1 MIHQNLS
8 PFPKNFLWGAAS
20 AAYQVEGA
28 WKVDGKGPSVWDIF
42 TKIPGKTYKGS
53 NGDIAVD
60 HYHRYQE
67 DVALM
72 AEMGLNAYRFSVS
85 WPRVSPSGRG
95 EINEAG
101 LSFYDRLVDEL
112 LAHDIQP
119 VLTLYHW
126 DVPQALMDEYRAWE
140 SRRIIKD
147 FDDYCITLYKRFGDR
162 VKYWVSLN
170 EQNFNSRHSFITAM
184 HPPGVKD
191 PKRFYEANHI
201 AFLAN
206 AKAIQSFREH
216 VPEGKIGPS
225 FAYSPAYPTSSDPK
239 DILAFE
245 NAEEFANNWWLDVYC
260 WAKYPQVALNYLQRE
275 GLAPTIQDGDF
286 DLLEKGSP
294 DFIGVNYYHTLTYES
309 NPLDGVSEGAL
320 NTTGQKGTT
329 QSVGVPGL
337 YRTTRNSH
345 LETSNWDWAIDP
357 IGLRVGLRRITSRY
371 RLPVFITEN
380 GLGEFDT
387 LEQGDLI
394 DDTYRIAYLAAHLS
408 ECRQAIT
415 DGIDLIGYCSWSFT
429 DLLSWLNG
437 YQKRYGFVYVNRD
450 ETDEK
455 DLRRIKKK
463 SFSWYQEVIRT
474 NGSSLGVSEP
484 REEPSVAMSDGQRQ
498 SSIK

>member
-1 MIHQNLS
+1 
-8 PFPKNFLWGAAS
+8 
-20 AAYQVEGA
+20 
-28 WKVDGKGPSVWDIF
+28 
-42 TKIPGKTYKGS
+42 
-53 NGDIAVD
+53 
-60 HYHRYQE
+60 
-67 DVALM
+67 
-72 AEMGLNAYRFSVS
+72 
-85 WPRVSPSGRG
+85 
-95 EINEAG
+95 
-101 LSFYDRLVDEL
+101 
-112 LAHDIQP
+112 
-119 VLTLYHW
+119 
-126 DVPQALMDEYRAWE
+126 MDEYGAWE
-140 SRRIIKD
+140 SRQIIND

-170 EQNFNSRHSFITAM
+170 EQNFNSRHGFITAM

-191 PKRFYEANHI
+191 SKRFYEANHI

-216 VPEGKIGPS
+216 VPNGQIGPS
-225 FAYSPAYPTSSDPK
+225 FAYSPAYPLSSHPK

-245 NAEEFANNWWLDVYC
+245 NAEEFTNNWWLDVYC
-260 WAKYPQVALNYLQRE
+260 WARYPQVAFNYLQRE
-275 GLAPTIQDGDF
+275 GLAPTIKDGDF
-286 DLLEKGSP
+286 ELLEKGTP
-294 DFIGVNYYHTLTYES
+294 DFVGVNYYHTLTYGW

-320 NTTGQKGTT
+320 NTTGKKGTT

-337 YRTTRNSH
+337 YRTARNSH

-387 LEQGDLI
+387 LEPGDVI
-394 DDTYRIAYLAAHLS
+394 NDSYRIAYFDAHLR
-408 ECRQAIT
+408 ECRQAIS
-415 DGIDLIGYCSWSFT
+415 DGVDLIGYCSWSFT

-463 SFSWYQEVIRT
+463 SFYWYQEVIRT
-474 NGSSLGVSEP
+474 NGASLAV
-484 REEPSVAMSDGQRQ
+484 EEPYVSLAIGQRQ
-498 SSIK
+498 SSIKKTSGRL